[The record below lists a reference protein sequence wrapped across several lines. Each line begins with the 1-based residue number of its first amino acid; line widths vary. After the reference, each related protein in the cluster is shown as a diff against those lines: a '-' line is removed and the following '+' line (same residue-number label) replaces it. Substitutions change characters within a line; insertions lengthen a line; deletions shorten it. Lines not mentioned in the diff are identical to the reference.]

1 MRVIKA
7 VAKSSNLIGGFT
19 NKELRNEIQI
29 KNGMTEETYS
39 TGKMGYDLKRL
50 LVKNIIKRIKGTYK
64 YVLTELGIKI
74 CKILLLIKDKIFNP
88 IISGIKSKGSK
99 MGDKLSRKE
108 RYYLEIVDNLDKL
121 VYELGFR

>member
-1 MRVIKA
+1 
-7 VAKSSNLIGGFT
+7 
-19 NKELRNEIQI
+19 
-29 KNGMTEETYS
+29 
-39 TGKMGYDLKRL
+39 MGYDLKRL

-121 VYELGFR
+121 VYDLGFR

>member
-1 MRVIKA
+1 MI
-7 VAKSSNLIGGFT
+7 
-19 NKELRNEIQI
+19 
-29 KNGMTEETYS
+29 
-39 TGKMGYDLKRL
+39 LKRL
-50 LVKNIIKRIKGTYK
+50 LVKNIITRIKGTYK

-74 CKILLLIKDKIFNP
+74 CKILLLIKDKIFNS